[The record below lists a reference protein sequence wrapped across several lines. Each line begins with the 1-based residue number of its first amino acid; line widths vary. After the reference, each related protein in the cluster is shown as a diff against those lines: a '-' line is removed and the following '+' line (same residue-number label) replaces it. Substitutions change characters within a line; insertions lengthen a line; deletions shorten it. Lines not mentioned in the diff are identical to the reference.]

1 MRVIL
6 LLYEN
11 NLKLEVLFQAKP
23 SLWNIWVQLISKFQL
38 IHTDF
43 NCLIYSPISV
53 VHIFQFLL
61 VKRFAV
67 SKLEPM
73 FAIGCIRLH
82 FCGLPTSCPTRK
94 SLLRPAKSWGNLGKF
109 NWTLNAI
116 WNQCETHEEYN
127 FSFILIFMEN
137 IQKKIRE
144 IKFLAILNFF

>member
-1 MRVIL
+1 MNTGMLSCIL
-6 LLYEN
+6 GSTYQQKLAGGTVDTSGEIAGIAAATPIFQNLLN
-11 NLKLEVLFQAKP
+11 M
-23 SLWNIWVQLISKFQL
+23 
-38 IHTDF
+38 HTDF

-73 FAIGCIRLH
+73 FALGFIRVH

-109 NWTLNAI
+109 NWTLNTI
-116 WNQCETHEEYN
+116 
-127 FSFILIFMEN
+127 
-137 IQKKIRE
+137 
-144 IKFLAILNFF
+144 

>member
-1 MRVIL
+1 MKKVRFREAIL
-6 LLYEN
+6 
-11 NLKLEVLFQAKP
+11 FT
-23 SLWNIWVQLISKFQL
+23 IT
-38 IHTDF
+38 HTDF

-73 FAIGCIRLH
+73 FALGFIRVH

-94 SLLRPAKSWGNLGKF
+94 SLLRPAKSWGNLGKL

-116 WNQCETHEEYN
+116 WNQCEEEVYLSISTKN
-127 FSFILIFMEN
+127 YFFILIGRY
-137 IQKKIRE
+137 IV
-144 IKFLAILNFF
+144 LAICSPNSVQIWKGRDRKTVFLQGET